1 MRDTLERLAREGAAP
16 ADAAGLAASARAGDV
31 DAMAGLAGLWL
42 HVAASAPHLVVPVYD
57 ATCAG
62 WTGSA
67 PQAPAVAP
75 GGSATPI
82 PAEFWDAFWSLV
94 TDPATGSDAGEITVR
109 TAALSGMVDP
119 ALRHAVAAAALAY
132 PGVTDAVA
140 TGWPEPFTLAAL
152 EVCPP
157 GSIGHALY
165 RLVIDNG
172 FDLEVLDRSTL
183 DLDALPEPLG
193 WLNARILQCHDLWHQ
208 LGGYETTVLHEV
220 AISGFQLGQFGHHY
234 SSMFLAVTLA
244 TAVARQPL
252 GVPIVVETVVAAYRH
267 GRETPP
273 LLGVPWQQLWHRPID
288 DLRDH
293 LGVAPFASPFPADLI
308 EQLTAAG

>member
-1 MRDTLERLAREGAAP
+1 MRATLERLAREGV
-16 ADAAGLAASARAGDV
+16 AAGAAAELAAAARAGDV
-31 DAMAGLAGLWL
+31 DAAAGLAGLWV
-42 HVAASAPHLVVPVYD
+42 HAAASAPHLLVPVYD
-57 ATCAG
+57 DTCTGWAG
-62 WTGSA
+62 AA
-67 PQAPAVAP
+67 PQAPRVAP
-75 GGSATPI
+75 SGSSAPI
-82 PAEFWDAFWSLV
+82 PDEFWIAFWDLV
-94 TDPATGSDAGEITVR
+94 TDPATGSDATAITVR

-119 ALRHAVAAAALAY
+119 AMRHSVAGAALAY
-132 PGVTDAVA
+132 PGVADAVA
-140 TGWPEPFTLAAL
+140 AGWPEPFALAAL
-152 EVCPP
+152 EDCPP

-165 RLVIDNG
+165 RLVVDDG

-273 LLGVPWQQLWHRPID
+273 LLGVPWQEVWHRGVD
-288 DLRDH
+288 ELRDE
-293 LGVAPFASPFPADLI
+293 LGVRPFASPFPAGLV
-308 EQLTAAG
+308 EQLAAAG